1 MIDNL
6 VLNKLHLYINL
17 FITFVIS
24 LLFVGFVPE
33 LKPLVLLFWVGAA
46 LSTTALLYLIIFIVL
61 RPFFRFRFTCKV
73 AGIIYFLIDF
83 ALISDYIIYKVW
95 HFHINAMVLNII
107 TSPSAMD
114 SFKLNSKMVMIVGLI
129 LLVLISIQIA
139 ICLVLKRHKPSKA
152 KKHLSTLSK
161 RVLPIIFL
169 IAVTEKVGYGISDLK
184 SIQPIVESVRTIPL
198 YQPLTFSKLVAKLG
212 IKKRYKSKQNSIVS
226 SSKVNYPLNPIEI
239 DKNAPSPNI
248 FIFLFDAA
256 RYSSINQETTPNIYS
271 FSKDSVNFTNH
282 LSGGDATRFGIFSLI
297 YGLNSTYWF
306 SFLSAHK
313 GAVLFD
319 TLKQKGYQ
327 IAIISATNTKWP
339 EFRECAY
346 CDVQDSIYDKH
357 EGSSEKKDRE
367 SLKEFKSF
375 VENANPK
382 KPIFALL
389 FLDSPHAYTYE
400 KSYEKF
406 RPNAGNEGIN
416 YLEVNPKN
424 APLIK
429 NSYLNALHYDDAL
442 FGEALKKLKSLNL
455 YKNSIILFSSDHGQ
469 EFYEYG
475 FFGHNSSFSKAQIH
489 TPFMLKVP
497 NKKPQTIHR
506 MTSHLDFVP
515 TLLHLLGIKNPPSD
529 YSNGYDLFRDD
540 YNRSYS
546 YVAKWNKNA
555 IVTKEYTYI
564 FSNLPNELFKN
575 EIRKNIDYKKV
586 TPSSAPRIDKILL
599 NVLDENRRFLK

>member
-1 MIDNL
+1 MINSV
-6 VLNKLHLYINL
+6 VLNRLYLYINL
-17 FITFVIS
+17 FITFVLS
-24 LLFVGFVPE
+24 LLFVGFLPNTGA
-33 LKPLVLLFWVGAA
+33 LVLLFWVAAA

-61 RPFFRFRFTCKV
+61 RPFFQFRFACFI
-73 AGIIYFLIDF
+73 AGLIYFLVDF
-83 ALISDYIIYKVW
+83 ALISDYVIYKIW

-107 TSPSAMD
+107 TSPASLD
-114 SFKLNSKMVMIVGLI
+114 SFKFNATMLLTVAAI
-129 LLVLISIQIA
+129 LLVLIVTQVA
-139 ICLVLKRHKPSKA
+139 ICIVLKRYSPSKA
-152 KKHLSTLSK
+152 NSLL
-161 RVLPIIFL
+161 RVLDRRVAPL
-169 IAVTEKVGYGISDLK
+169 ILLISLVEKFGYGFADIK
-184 SIQPIVESVRTIPL
+184 ANQPILESVRTIPL
-198 YQPLTFSKLVAKLG
+198 YQPLTFSKTAAKFG
-212 IKKRYKSKQNSIVS
+212 IKKVYASRQNSIVS
-226 SSKVNYPLNPIEI
+226 SSKVNYPLRPIEI
-239 DKNAPSPNI
+239 DKDAPSPNI

-256 RYSSINQETTPNIYS
+256 RYSSINKETTPNIYN
-271 FSKDSVNFTNH
+271 FSKDALNFTNH
-282 LSGGDATRFGIFSLI
+282 ISGGDATRFGIFSLI
-297 YGLNSTYWF
+297 YGLNATYWF

-319 TLKQKGYQ
+319 VLKQKGYQ

-346 CDVQDSIYDKH
+346 CDVQDSIYDKY

-367 SLKEFKSF
+367 SLEEFKSF
-375 VENANPK
+375 VRKANPK

-400 KSYEKF
+400 KEYEKF
-406 RPNAGNEGIN
+406 KPNAGNEGIN
-416 YLEVNPKN
+416 YLEVNPQT

-442 FGEALKKLKSLNL
+442 FGEAIEKLKSLNL

-475 FFGHNSSFSKAQIH
+475 FFGHNSSFSEAQIH
-489 TPFMLKVP
+489 TPFILKTP
-497 NKKPQTIHR
+497 NKEHCTIKR

-515 TLLHLLGIKNPPSD
+515 TLLHLLGVKNPPSD
-529 YSNGYDLFRDD
+529 YSNGYNLFAGD

-575 EIRKNIDYKKV
+575 EIRRNSDYKKV
-586 TPSSAPRIDKILL
+586 PPSSAPRIDDILIK
-599 NVLDENRRFLK
+599 VLDENRRFLK